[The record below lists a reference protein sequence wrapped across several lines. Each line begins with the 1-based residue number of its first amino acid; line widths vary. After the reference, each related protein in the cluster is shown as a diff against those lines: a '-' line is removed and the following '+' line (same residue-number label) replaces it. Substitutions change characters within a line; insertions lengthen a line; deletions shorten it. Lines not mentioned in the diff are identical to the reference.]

1 MAKTGTS
8 AYPSEMWVDSNVLL
22 RLITGDP
29 PKQAEEAAQL
39 AEYLDRGILT
49 LRVPSIVFAELCWVL
64 ESFYG
69 KHPTEIAKV
78 LTQLTEVKGLEVEE
92 KEIVLEALR
101 DYDEQHVDYID
112 AYIAAKARH
121 SKCPTVLTWN
131 QKHFRRLQVGH
142 VAPGEFLR
150 SAE

>member
-1 MAKTGTS
+1 VSKS
-8 AYPSEMWVDSNVLL
+8 VHPSEMWVDSNVLL

-29 PKQAEEAAQL
+29 PKQAEEVAQL
-39 AEYLDRGILT
+39 AEYLDRGLVS
-49 LRVPSIVFAELCWVL
+49 LRVPAIVFAELCWVL

-78 LTQLTEVKGLEVEE
+78 LEQLTEVKGLEIEE

-101 DYDEQHVDYID
+101 DFDEQHVDYID

-121 SKCPTVLTWN
+121 SMCPTVLTWN

-142 VAPGEFLR
+142 VTPGDVLR
-150 SAE
+150 SGE